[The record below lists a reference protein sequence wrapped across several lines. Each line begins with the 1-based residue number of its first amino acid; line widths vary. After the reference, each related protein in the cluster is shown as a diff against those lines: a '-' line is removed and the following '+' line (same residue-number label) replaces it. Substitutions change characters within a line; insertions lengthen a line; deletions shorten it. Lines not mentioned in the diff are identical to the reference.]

1 VTTLSVGGLLDA
13 VAAQLNAVDFT
24 GDQASEDHKF
34 LCTIGKPD
42 RFTGDRMV
50 AILPNGSKRTE
61 RVLDRRVYEIEL
73 EVIALYRLTADN
85 WTTAANDAARIA
97 EVMHEIVSAVDA
109 VQDVTVDFADIDVT
123 GDGFL
128 ASSRFVRVEWNRTA

>member
-1 VTTLSVGGLLDA
+1 MTTLSVGGLLDA

-24 GDQASEDHKF
+24 GDQASED
-34 LCTIGKPD
+34 
-42 RFTGDRMV
+42 
-50 AILPNGSKRTE
+50 
-61 RVLDRRVYEIEL
+61 
-73 EVIALYRLTADN
+73 LTADN